1 MQWDDWPRL
10 VAGLFLFGS
19 PHRKNRNRLQPW
31 ASGAW
36 GHEACWNL
44 VGRFKVAV
52 GDERG
57 NAFDSPVAWRRR
69 SNADCIRE
77 RHDRGKRVNTA
88 GAPAA
93 ADAYRVGI
101 SARKIMKVINDPHL
115 AAALV
120 NAQFRIRSRAS
131 VPLSTRLSGKIRI
144 SGSGRLVLGNGITLI
159 GNVVPIELISYEGAC
174 ITIGDHTFINYG
186 SSISAH
192 QLVTIGR
199 HCLLGHYTFI
209 LDNNEH
215 DLHQHRM
222 LPPSDPVVIED
233 HVWIGSRV
241 CILPGVR
248 IGHHC
253 AIGAGSIVTADIPPH
268 CLAAGNPARVVR
280 SIEPGDAASPSLIPG
295 A

>member
-1 MQWDDWPRL
+1 MVQSSRQTVVLEPCRHLQVAVGDDHGN
-10 VAGLFLFGS
+10 AFGS
-19 PHRKNRNRLQPW
+19 PH
-31 ASGAW
+31 
-36 GHEACWNL
+36 
-44 VGRFKVAV
+44 
-52 GDERG
+52 
-57 NAFDSPVAWRRR
+57 AWRRR
-69 SNADCIRE
+69 SNADYVRE

-93 ADAYRVGI
+93 ADSSCVGI
-101 SARKIMKVINDPHL
+101 GARKIMKVIKDPRL
-115 AAALV
+115 ATALL

-131 VPLSTRLSGKIRI
+131 VPLSTRLRGKIRI
-144 SGSGRLVLGNGITLI
+144 SGGGRLVLGHGITLI
-159 GNVVPIELISYEGAC
+159 GNVVPIELISYGGAC

-192 QLVTIGR
+192 RLVTIGR
-199 HCLLGHYTFI
+199 HCLLGHYTLI

-222 LPPSDPVVIED
+222 LPPSEPVVIED

-253 AIGAGSIVTADIPPH
+253 GRFNRDR
-268 CLAAGNPARVVR
+268 AA
-280 SIEPGDAASPSLIPG
+280 
-295 A
+295 